1 MNKVLASAT
10 TNIGLE
16 YEKYIQAIIDHKYE
30 IVFTHDTIPFKEYF
44 RLGVVETMDD
54 LRKRY
59 LSYKN
64 GMICDRG
71 FDLIGKKDDQNY
83 DVIQCK
89 KYSRNI
95 GPDDLGGFISL
106 LYVCKERRMED
117 EQFADIHGVVYTSL
131 GYTPPLLET
140 FKNRKSITF
149 VVQPFDDLNSTYCS
163 NLSIQN
169 YEWRDYQKKAID
181 EFEHWINVGQK
192 RINLTLPCAT
202 GKGNLSFEFIEIF
215 WRKIGVETVFY
226 FAPYKSNVSDLAHRA
241 STLFGLN
248 VEILRI
254 HSFDSKSKIK
264 ITNEKQQIEEFLN
277 QNNQRKIC
285 FVCFDSADKIL
296 PHIKQNSFVIFDEFH
311 DLSKQDLTSSTS
323 SISKMLTVGQCYF
336 LFMSA
341 TPRWM
346 DEKIVDY
353 GKNIQTI
360 TWKSAIQKK
369 YINDFK
375 IYLPILSEI
384 SRQPKVEIDEK
395 SIHQV
400 ERISNLQMN
409 FLIFG
414 LMYTGKRKTIIFCT
428 DKSEIKEI
436 RKALDLEI
444 PKYTTLNDFWISEI
458 TLETKNRKTVLETF
472 QKENRRSILF
482 SIKILDQCIDIPEC
496 DSIFFSS
503 LTNNK
508 IRNVQRIARS
518 LRIYKGK
525 TKSAIFCWAT
535 QDEEILDFLES
546 LKEYNLNVE
555 ENISVISLGLD
566 KLEKERKLKERIDKE
581 KWKARLEHI
590 SEFKINSKE
599 KSLYYEFVSLRE
611 KIQSLNFKHKREYFQ
626 YAKSNGYPF
635 DPYLKYKTFWVG
647 WYNFLGIDIRSYPQD
662 IDQWRKRCKEL
673 KITNYEEYQIGS
685 RNNSTLPIMP
695 EELYP
700 LFTNFEEEL

>member
-1 MNKVLASAT
+1 MNE
-10 TNIGLE
+10 GLE
-16 YEKYIQAIIDHKYE
+16 YEKYIHAILNDKYE
-30 IVFTHDTIPFKEYF
+30 TVFTHDTIPFKEYF

-71 FDLIGKKDDQNY
+71 FDLIGKRDDQHC

-95 GPDDLGGFISL
+95 GPDDLGGFMTL
-106 LYVCKERRMED
+106 LFACRERQLESN
-117 EQFADIHGVVYTSL
+117 EYAKTHGIVFTSCGFTL
-131 GYTPPLLET
+131 PLLET
-140 FKNRKSITF
+140 FKNRKHINF
-149 VVQPFDDLNSTYCS
+149 VVEPFENKLPLVVDMKMK
-163 NLSIQN
+163 
-169 YEWRDYQKKAID
+169 YEWRDYQIKAIQ
-181 EFEHWINVGQK
+181 EFKHWIGSGQK

-202 GKGNLSFEFIEIF
+202 GKGNLSFEFINIF
-215 WRKIGVETVFY
+215 WRMVQMETVYY

-241 STLFGLN
+241 AELFGTS

-264 ITNEKQQIEEFLN
+264 VTNEKEQILQFLSKPN
-277 QNNQRKIC
+277 KRKIC

-296 PHIKQNSFVIFDEFH
+296 PHINSHSFVIIDEFH
-311 DLSKQDLTSSTS
+311 DLSKQELVSPIS
-323 SISKMLTVGQCYF
+323 SISKMLNSKDKNCYF

-353 GKNIQTI
+353 GKNIQTL
-360 TWKSAIQKK
+360 TWKGAIQKK

-375 IYLPILSEI
+375 IYLPILSSEI
-384 SRQPKVEIDEK
+384 SGQEIDEK
-395 SIHQV
+395 SIHHV
-400 ERISNLQMN
+400 EKIFNLQMN
-409 FLIFG
+409 FLLFG
-414 LMYTGKRKTIIFCT
+414 LMYTGKRKTIIFCS
-428 DKSEIKEI
+428 DKNEIKEI
-436 RKALDLEI
+436 RKALDIVI
-444 PKYTTLNDFWISEI
+444 PRYTTLNDFWISEI
-458 TLETKNRKTVLETF
+458 TLETKHRKTVLETF
-472 QKENRRSILF
+472 QKETRRSILF

-496 DSIFFSS
+496 DSVFFTS
-503 LTNNK
+503 LTSNK
-508 IRNVQRIARS
+508 IRNIQRIARS

-555 ENISVISLGLD
+555 ENISVLDLGIERA
-566 KLEKERKLKERIDKE
+566 EKERKSKERSEKE
-581 KWKARLEHI
+581 KWKAKLENI
-590 SEFKINSKE
+590 SEYKISSKE

-611 KIQSLNFKHKREYFQ
+611 TIQGLNLKHKREYAQ
-626 YAKSNGYPF
+626 YAKMNGYLVDPF
-635 DPYLKYKTFWVG
+635 YKYKMYWMG
-647 WYNFLGIDIRSYPQD
+647 WYNFLGITIQNYPKD
-662 IDQWRKRCKEL
+662 LVQWRKKCKEF
-673 KITNYEEYQIGS
+673 KITNFDEYQIECS
-685 RNNSTLPIMP
+685 RNTCLPNMP

-700 LFTNFEEEL
+700 SFTNFQDELY

>member
-1 MNKVLASAT
+1 MNE
-10 TNIGLE
+10 GLE
-16 YEKYIQAIIDHKYE
+16 YEKYIQTIVNSKYE
-30 IVFTHDTIPFKEYF
+30 IVFTHDTIPYKEYF

-71 FDLIGKKDDQNY
+71 FDLIGKRDDQNY

-89 KYSRNI
+89 KYSKNI
-95 GPDDLGGFISL
+95 GPDDLGGFMTL
-106 LYVCKERRMED
+106 LFACKERQLDSNEY
-117 EQFADIHGVVYTSL
+117 ANTHGIVYTSFGFTL
-131 GYTPPLLET
+131 PLLET
-140 FKNRKSITF
+140 FKNRKHISF
-149 VVQPFDDLNSTYCS
+149 VVEPFT
-163 NLSIQN
+163 NLSVLVEESN
-169 YEWRDYQKKAID
+169 PKYEWRDYQIKAIQ
-181 EFEHWINVGQK
+181 EFEHWIGSGQK

-202 GKGNLSFEFIEIF
+202 GKGNLSFEFINVF
-215 WRKIGVETVFY
+215 WRKIETATVYY

-241 STLFGLN
+241 ALQFGYS
-248 VEILRI
+248 VDILRI

-264 ITNEKQQIEEFLN
+264 VTNEKEQILEFLN
-277 QNNQRKIC
+277 KPNKRKIC

-296 PHIKQNSFVIFDEFH
+296 PHIKSTSFVIFDEFH

-323 SISKMLTVGQCYF
+323 SIYKMLNGGQYNCYF

-346 DEKIVDY
+346 EEKIVDY

-360 TWKSAIQKK
+360 TWKGAIQKK

-375 IYLPILSEI
+375 IYLPILTDEI
-384 SRQPKVEIDEK
+384 SGQEIDDQ
-395 SIHQV
+395 SIHNV
-400 ERISNLQMN
+400 EKIFNLQMN
-409 FLIFG
+409 FLLFG
-414 LMYTGKRKTIIFCT
+414 LMYTGKRKTIIFCS
-428 DKSEIKEI
+428 DKNEIKEI
-436 RKALDLEI
+436 RKALDIVI
-444 PKYTTLNDFWISEI
+444 PRYTTLNDFWVSEI
-458 TLETKNRKTVLETF
+458 TLETKHRKNVLEDF
-472 QKENRRSILF
+472 QKETRRSILF

-496 DSIFFSS
+496 DSVFFTS

-508 IRNVQRIARS
+508 IRNIQRIARS

-555 ENISVISLGLD
+555 ENISVISLGIERA
-566 KLEKERKLKERIDKE
+566 EKERKSKERSEKE
-581 KWKARLEHI
+581 KWKAKLENI
-590 SEFKINSKE
+590 SEYKINSKE

-611 KIQSLNFKHKREYFQ
+611 NVSSLNLKHKREYIQ
-626 YAKSNGYPF
+626 YAKMNGYVLDPF
-635 DPYLKYKTFWVG
+635 YKYKNYWIG
-647 WYNFLGIDIRSYPQD
+647 WYNFLGIDIKKYPKD
-662 IDQWRKRCKEL
+662 LDEWRKRCKEL
-673 KITNYEEYQIGS
+673 KLSNYQEYQIECTG
-685 RNNSTLPIMP
+685 NSCLPNMP

-700 LFTNFEEEL
+700 LFTNFQEEL